1 MDVDLASR
9 PDEWDTVL
17 LWACEAISAPRGVRA
32 RWRWTLQT
40 FGGFLERVTAVQP
53 SPPFWMTALAAVVA
67 LGVVVYPTSWHLSRG
82 LITIAHEGGHALVA
96 LLTRRKLQGIK
107 LHSDTSGVTLT
118 RGRPTGPGMIF
129 TAAAGYV
136 APSLLGLG
144 AAWLAA
150 AGYVMILLWTVL
162 VLLVCMLLMIRN
174 VFGVV
179 SLVTIGGAVFALS
192 WFAKP
197 DIQAI
202 GAQLAVWFLLIGGI
216 RPILELRRKRRQG
229 RAPESDADQLARLT
243 PFPGGFFV
251 FLFLLISAAA
261 LVVGAYL
268 MTPIDLLDHLTRL

>member
-1 MDVDLASR
+1 
-9 PDEWDTVL
+9 
-17 LWACEAISAPRGVRA
+17 
-32 RWRWTLQT
+32 
-40 FGGFLERVTAVQP
+40 
-53 SPPFWMTALAAVVA
+53 MTALAAFAA
-67 LGVVVYPTSWHLSRG
+67 LGVVLYPSSWHISRG
-82 LITIAHEGGHALVA
+82 LITVAHEGGHALVA
-96 LLTRRKLQGIK
+96 LLTRRKLQGIR

-150 AGYVMILLWTVL
+150 AGYITILLWTVL
-162 VLLVCMLLMIRN
+162 LLLAGMLLMIRN

-179 SLVTIGGAVFALS
+179 SLVTIGGAVFALY
-192 WFAKP
+192 WFATP

-202 GAQLAVWFLLIGGI
+202 GAQLAVWFLLFGGI

-251 FLFLLISAAA
+251 YLFLLVSTGA
-261 LVVGAYL
+261 LLVGAYL
-268 MTPIDLLDHLTRL
+268 MIPNELLNRLGGI